1 MSAGVTADKI
11 IEKKAATTA
20 KSNRPGAKEASNMEF
35 LQYNTILTKLQA
47 EKEHAMDKFDF
58 GMMNVSLKD
67 NGALVALSELLWEQT
82 SSRGEDEEKI
92 DQEYDGILSTLTES
106 FNPKQRKWFDR
117 YQQQM
122 EEELALAEKKRYNCG
137 FKTAMM
143 LAQESMR

>member
-1 MSAGVTADKI
+1 
-11 IEKKAATTA
+11 
-20 KSNRPGAKEASNMEF
+20 
-35 LQYNTILTKLQA
+35 
-47 EKEHAMDKFDF
+47 MDKFDF

-122 EEELALAEKKRYNCG
+122 EEELAVAEKKRFICG

-143 LAQESMR
+143 LARESMR